1 MAVYTTVDDTALNR
15 FLAAYD
21 IGEFLSF
28 AGIAEGVE
36 NSNYLLRTT
45 KAHFILTLYEKR
57 VDADDLPFF
66 IELMTHLSAAGMNC
80 PLPVAAR
87 DGQILHELA
96 GRPCALFS
104 LLDGTFSRFP
114 NRAKCHALGVSLAE
128 LHVKAQGV
136 SRHRANALGP
146 ASWTPLLHSIGSDAN
161 ILAEGMH
168 QTITTRLE
176 QILSDWPS
184 DLPHGIIHA
193 DLFPNNV
200 LFVGDRLTGLI
211 DFYFACEDILAYDIG
226 ICLNSWCFEADGS
239 FNMTKSRALIQGYE
253 SVRRLSD
260 AEKQAIPVLAAGSA
274 MRFFL
279 TRLYDWTHTPKDAL
293 VSPKDPMEYWAILR
307 FHQSVSGVS
316 AYGLDLS
323 SPDGEI
329 R

>member
-1 MAVYTTVDDTALNR
+1 MAVYTIVDDSALDR
-15 FLAAYD
+15 FLVAFD
-21 IGEFLSF
+21 VGEVLSF

-57 VDADDLPFF
+57 VDTKDLPFF
-66 IELMTHLSAAGMNC
+66 IELMTHLSATGINC

-87 DGQILHELA
+87 DGQILHEVA

-104 LLDGTFSRFP
+104 FLDGTFSHFP
-114 NRAKCHALGVSLAE
+114 NQAKCHALGASLAE
-128 LHVKAQGV
+128 LHIKAQGV
-136 SRHRANALGP
+136 SHHRANALGP

-161 ILAEGMH
+161 IVAEGMH

-176 QILSDWPS
+176 HILSDWPS

-200 LFVGDRLTGLI
+200 LFVGDKLTGLI

-226 ICLNSWCFEADGS
+226 ICLNSWCFEADGR
-239 FNMTKSRALIQGYE
+239 FNITKSRALIQGYE
-253 SVRRLSD
+253 SVRRLSV
-260 AEKQAIPVLAAGSA
+260 AEKQALPVLAAGSA

-279 TRLYDWTHTPKDAL
+279 TRLYDWIHTPKDAL
-293 VSPKDPMEYWAILR
+293 VSPKDPMEYWSILR
-307 FHQSVSGVS
+307 FHQSVSGVA
-316 AYGLDLS
+316 AYGLELS
-323 SPDGEI
+323 STNGETC
-329 R
+329 

>member
-1 MAVYTTVDDTALNR
+1 MAVYTIVDDTALNK
-15 FLAAYD
+15 FLAAHD
-21 IGEFLSF
+21 IGEVLSF

-45 KAHFILTLYEKR
+45 KSHYILTLYEKR
-57 VDADDLPFF
+57 VNVDDLPFF

-80 PLPVAAR
+80 PLPVVAR

-104 LLDGTFSRFP
+104 FLDGTFSRFP
-114 NRAKCHALGVSLAE
+114 NRVKCEALGASLAE

-136 SRHRANALGP
+136 SRHRTNALGP
-146 ASWTPLLHSIGSDAN
+146 ASWTPLLQSIGSDAN
-161 ILAEGMH
+161 ILAEGMQ
-168 QTITTRLE
+168 QTIATRLE

-239 FNMTKSRALIQGYE
+239 FNRTKSSALIQGYE
-253 SVRRLSD
+253 SVRPLSF
-260 AEKQAIPVLAAGSA
+260 AEKQAIPILAAGSA

-279 TRLYDWTHTPKDAL
+279 TRLYDWIHTPKDAL
-293 VSPKDPMEYWAILR
+293 VSPKDPMEYWAILG
-307 FHQSVSGVS
+307 FHHSVSGVS
-316 AYGLDLS
+316 AYGLDL
-323 SPDGEI
+323 
-329 R
+329 

>member
-1 MAVYTTVDDTALNR
+1 MAVYTTVDDTALSR
-15 FLAAYD
+15 FLAAFD
-21 IGEFLSF
+21 VGEVLSF

-66 IELMTHLSAAGMNC
+66 IELMTHLSAAGLNC

-87 DGQILHELA
+87 DKQILHELA

-104 LLDGTFSRFP
+104 FLDGTFSRFP
-114 NRAKCHALGVSLAE
+114 NRAKCHALGISLAE
-128 LHVKAQGV
+128 LHVKAKGV

-146 ASWTPLLHSIGSDAN
+146 ASWTPLLNSIGSDAN
-161 ILAEGMH
+161 ILAEGMV

-193 DLFPNNV
+193 DLFPNNA
-200 LFVGDRLTGLI
+200 LFVDDKLTGLI
-211 DFYFACEDILAYDIG
+211 DFYFACEDILAYDVG
-226 ICLNSWCFEADGS
+226 ICLNSWCFESNGS

-253 SVRRLSD
+253 SVRRLSV

-279 TRLYDWTHTPKDAL
+279 TRLYDWIHTPKDAL
-293 VSPKDPMEYWAILR
+293 VSPKDPREYWSILQ
-307 FHQSVSGVS
+307 FHQSVSGVT
-316 AYGLDLS
+316 AYGLEL
-323 SPDGEI
+323 PPPNEEI
-329 R
+329 W

>member
-1 MAVYTTVDDTALNR
+1 MAVYTTVDDTALHK
-15 FLAAYD
+15 FLAGYE
-21 IGEFLSF
+21 IGEVLSF

-57 VDADDLPFF
+57 VDANDLPFF
-66 IELMTHLSAAGMNC
+66 IKLMTHLSAAGMNC
-80 PLPVAAR
+80 PLPVEAL
-87 DGQILHELA
+87 DGRILHELA

-104 LLDGTFSRFP
+104 FLDGTFSHFP
-114 NRAKCHALGVSLAE
+114 NRAKCYALGVSLAE
-128 LHVKAQGV
+128 LHIKAKGV
-136 SRHRANALGP
+136 SLHRANSLGP

-161 ILAEGMH
+161 ILAEGLD
-168 QTITTRLE
+168 QTIATRLE

-184 DLPHGIIHA
+184 NLPRGIIHA

-200 LFVGDRLTGLI
+200 LFVGDRLTGII
-211 DFYFACEDILAYDIG
+211 DFYFACEDILAYDIA
-226 ICLNSWCFEADGS
+226 ICINSWCFEADGS
-239 FNMTKSRALIQGYE
+239 FNMTKSRALVQGYE
-253 SVRRLSD
+253 SVRCLSV
-260 AEKQAIPVLAAGSA
+260 AEKKAIPVLAAGSA

-279 TRLYDWTHTPKDAL
+279 TRLYDWSHTPKDAL

-323 SPDGEI
+323 YSDGEI
-329 R
+329 Q

>member
-21 IGEFLSF
+21 IGEVLSF

-66 IELMTHLSAAGMNC
+66 IELMTHLSAAGMHC

-87 DGQILHELA
+87 DGQILHEIA

-104 LLDGTFSRFP
+104 FLDGTFSRFP
-114 NRAKCHALGVSLAE
+114 NRAKCHALGASLAE
-128 LHVKAQGV
+128 LHVKAEGV

-146 ASWTPLLHSIGSDAN
+146 ESWTPLLLRIGKDAN
-161 ILAEGMH
+161 ILAEGMQ
-168 QTITTRLE
+168 QTVTTRLE

-211 DFYFACEDILAYDIG
+211 DFYFACEDILAYDIA
-226 ICLNSWCFEADGS
+226 ICLNSWCFETDGS
-239 FNMTKSRALIQGYE
+239 FNMKKSLALIQGYE
-253 SVRRLSD
+253 SVRRLSV
-260 AEKQAIPVLAAGSA
+260 AEKEAIPVLAAGSA

-323 SPDGEI
+323 SSGGEV

>member
-1 MAVYTTVDDTALNR
+1 MAVYTKVDDTTLNR
-15 FLAAYD
+15 FLTIYD
-21 IGEFLSF
+21 IGEVLSF

-45 KAHFILTLYEKR
+45 EAHFILTLYEKR

-66 IELMTHLSAAGMNC
+66 IELMTHLSAAGVNC
-80 PLPVAAR
+80 PVPVAAR

-104 LLDGTFSRFP
+104 FLDGTFSRFP
-114 NRAKCHALGVSLAE
+114 NRAKCEALGSSLAW
-128 LHVKAQGV
+128 LHVKAQ
-136 SRHRANALGP
+136 SLCRRRANALGP
-146 ASWTPLLHSIGSDAN
+146 ASWTPLLFSIGSDAN
-161 ILAEGMH
+161 ILADGMQ
-168 QTITTRLE
+168 QTINRHLE

-184 DLPHGIIHA
+184 DLPYGIIHA

-200 LFVGDRLTGLI
+200 LFVGDRLTGVI

-239 FNMTKSRALIQGYE
+239 FNMAKSRALIHGYE
-253 SVRRLSD
+253 SVRRLSV
-260 AEKQAIPVLAAGSA
+260 AEKQAIPVLSAGSA

-279 TRLYDWTHTPKDAL
+279 TRLYDWIHTPKDAL
-293 VSPKDPMEYWAILR
+293 VSPKDPMEFWTILR

-323 SPDGEI
+323 HPDGEML
-329 R
+329 

>member
-1 MAVYTTVDDTALNR
+1 MAVYTTVDDTALAA
-15 FLAAYD
+15 FLATYD
-21 IGEFLSF
+21 IGDVLSF

-45 KAHFILTLYEKR
+45 QAHFILTLYEKR

-66 IELMTHLSAAGMNC
+66 IELMTHLYQAGINC

-87 DGQILHELA
+87 DGTILHALA

-104 LLDGTFSRFP
+104 FLDGTFSRFP
-114 NRAKCHALGVSLAE
+114 NREKCRALGASLAE
-128 LHVKAQGV
+128 LHIKAKGV

-146 ASWTPLLHSIGSDAN
+146 ASWGPLLATIGRDADM
-161 ILAEGMH
+161 LGDGMFD
-168 QTITTRLE
+168 TITARLE
-176 QILSDWPS
+176 QILQNWP
-184 DLPHGIIHA
+184 DALPRGIIHA

-200 LFVGDRLTGLI
+200 LFVGDQLTGLI

-239 FNMTKSRALIQGYE
+239 FNMTKSRALISGYQ
-253 SVRRLSD
+253 SVRPLSD
-260 AEKQAIPVLAAGSA
+260 QEKQAIPVLAAGSA

-279 TRLYDWTHTPKDAL
+279 TRLYDWIHTPKDAL

-316 AYGLDLS
+316 AYGIDLAATPHTAS
-323 SPDGEI
+323 
-329 R
+329 

>member
-1 MAVYTTVDDTALNR
+1 MAVYTTVDDTALNS

-21 IGEFLSF
+21 IGEILSF

-45 KAHFILTLYEKR
+45 KANFILTLYEKR

-66 IELMTHLSAAGMNC
+66 VELMTHLSSAGMNC

-87 DGQILHELA
+87 EGQILHKIA
-96 GRPCALFS
+96 GRSCALFS
-104 LLDGTFSRFP
+104 FLDGTFSRIP
-114 NRAKCHALGVSLAE
+114 NRAKCQALGASLAE
-128 LHVKAQGV
+128 LHVKAKGV

-161 ILAEGMH
+161 ILAEGM
-168 QTITTRLE
+168 QQGIAKRLE

-184 DLPHGIIHA
+184 DLPRGIIHA

-239 FNMTKSRALIQGYE
+239 FNLTKSRALIQGYE
-253 SVRRLSD
+253 SVRSLSV

-279 TRLYDWTHTPKDAL
+279 TRLYDWLHTPKDAL
-293 VSPKDPMEYWAILR
+293 VSPKDPMEYWTILQ
-307 FHQSVSGVS
+307 FHHSVSGVS
-316 AYGLDLS
+316 AYGLDS
-323 SPDGEI
+323 SSSSGGT